1 MVQGTHRH
9 STFTILQADFP
20 FSFFLFQLLNI
31 LMAEIETFDFI
42 IQFHNKKGPK
52 RHMMRAGISRVVR

>member
-1 MVQGTHRH
+1 
-9 STFTILQADFP
+9 
-20 FSFFLFQLLNI
+20 
-31 LMAEIETFDFI
+31 MAEIETFDFI